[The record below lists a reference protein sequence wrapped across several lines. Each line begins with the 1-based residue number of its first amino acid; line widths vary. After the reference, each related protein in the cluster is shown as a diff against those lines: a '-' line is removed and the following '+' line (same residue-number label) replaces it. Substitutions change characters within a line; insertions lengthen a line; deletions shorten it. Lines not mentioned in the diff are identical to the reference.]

1 MTKKTMSEGDWET
14 PAAAALQALLGKDY
28 ADSVVARAEQG
39 GLGSEFTKFALE
51 TCFGKAWARPGLSYQ
66 FRSVATIAVL
76 MALRQTDELKNHFR
90 GALNLGFSV
99 SEMEELILHC
109 SAYLGIVAGG
119 PAMRAL
125 GEAIEIGRSPES
137 VKA

>member
-1 MTKKTMSEGDWET
+1 MSNDDWKV

-28 ADSVVARAEQG
+28 SDSVVARAERA

-125 GEAIEIGRSPES
+125 GEAIEAGHTSES
-137 VKA
+137 VKV